1 MTFGHV
7 RGCRERNFRVRT
19 RAEAEAEAEAV
30 ATQAIQGI
38 SSESFLRCEGEFG
51 NELTLTSNSD
61 KSSDFQERP

>member
-1 MTFGHV
+1 MTFGQE

-19 RAEAEAEAEAV
+19 RAEAV

-38 SSESFLRCEGEFG
+38 SSESFLGFEGESG
-51 NELTLTSNSD
+51 NELKLASNSD